1 MDVGGR
7 GVPAGH
13 HGLSERAARQAVLP
27 DEHQRDRVAAPPLR
41 CVHGLQSALR
51 CAFRA
56 LVRHP
61 WWLTLALCVLVLA
74 VGLRGS
80 DAPAEEYRVWLFQRF
95 GFVLW
100 NDQWYAGH
108 HLLGYS
114 FLFPPLAGLFSA
126 ALVGIVSC
134 VATTVCMTHL
144 VRRESGNR
152 HDLALLWLAAAVVA
166 NLVVGRGPF
175 ALGLAC
181 VLVALLCVASG
192 HPVWAGT
199 AAATA
204 SLASPLAGLFLLLG
218 GLAWART
225 RPVRTLLPLLAALTG
240 LVASFMFP
248 EGGSFPFPL
257 ITLAGILLVAAIGLV
272 VIPAEARVVRA
283 GLVIYALVAVV
294 LYLVPSPI
302 GGNLARPASLLAGP
316 LAAIVLR
323 YRRRVLALVVV
334 PLLVWEFGP
343 ITSAIGSSSDPSA
356 SSAYYQ
362 GLLGFLGAHPAP
374 YGRVEIPFT
383 RSHWEARFVAP
394 VAPLARGWERQLDV
408 RYNEVL
414 YRSDL
419 SSADYRAWLLSR
431 GVRYVALPDVPLDG
445 SAVREAALLRAGLA
459 YLTPVYS
466 DAHWQV
472 WAVHGAPGLALG
484 GARLIRLDVD
494 GFTLRFPAPGRSE
507 VLVHYSPYWQVIA
520 GSACVSPAANGWTL
534 VTSPA
539 AGTVQVASRWSL
551 TGMIGSAGSCVTGQ
565 DRAAGH

>member
-1 MDVGGR
+1 MDVGRR
-7 GVPAGH
+7 GIPAG
-13 HGLSERAARQAVLP
+13 QTVLP
-27 DEHQRDRVAAPPLR
+27 TRATPAAFQGELQPESATALRRRRVHRLQLALRSPLR
-41 CVHGLQSALR
+41 AV
-51 CAFRA
+51 
-56 LVRHP
+56 VRHP
-61 WWLTLALCVLVLA
+61 WLLTLALCLLVLG

-80 DAPAEEYRVWLFQRF
+80 DAPAEEYRVWLFQTF

-114 FLFPPLAGLFSA
+114 LLFPPLAGLFSA

-134 VATTVCMTHL
+134 VVTTACMTHL
-144 VRRESGNR
+144 VRRESGHR

-181 VLVALLCVASG
+181 ASVALLSVATG
-192 HPVWAGT
+192 RQGLAR
-199 AAATA
+199 AAAAGA
-204 SLASPLAGLFLLLG
+204 SMASPLAGLFLLLG

-225 RPVRTLLPLLAALTG
+225 RPVRTLLPLLAALAG
-240 LVASFMFP
+240 LVASFLFP
-248 EGGSFPFPL
+248 EGGHFPFPL
-257 ITLAGILLVAAIGLV
+257 ITLAGILLVAGIGLLV
-272 VIPAEARVVRA
+272 TPPEAAVVRA

-302 GGNLARPASLLAGP
+302 GGNMARPASLLAGP
-316 LAAIVLR
+316 VAAIVLR

-334 PLLVWEFGP
+334 PLLVWEFAP
-343 ITSAIGSSSDPSA
+343 ITAAIGSSSDPSA
-356 SSAYYQ
+356 APAYYQ
-362 GLLGFLGAHPAP
+362 GLLDFLGTHPAP

-383 RSHWEARFVAP
+383 RGHWEARFVAP

-414 YRSDL
+414 YRPDL

-445 SAVREAALLRAGLA
+445 SAVREAGLLRAGLPF
-459 YLTPVYS
+459 LTPVFS
-466 DAHWQV
+466 DAHWRV

-484 GARLIRLDVD
+484 SAKLTRLDVD
-494 GFTLRFPAPGRSE
+494 GFTLRFPAPGTSE
-507 VLVHYSPYWQVIA
+507 VLVHYSPYWQVLS

-534 VTSPA
+534 VTSTA
-539 AGTVQVASRWSL
+539 AGTVRVASRWSL
-551 TGMIGSAGSCVTGQ
+551 TGMIGSAGSCVTGRDQ
-565 DRAAGH
+565 AGTQ

>member
-1 MDVGGR
+1 M
-7 GVPAGH
+7 
-13 HGLSERAARQAVLP
+13 
-27 DEHQRDRVAAPPLR
+27 
-41 CVHGLQSALR
+41 
-51 CAFRA
+51 
-56 LVRHP
+56 
-61 WWLTLALCVLVLA
+61 LVLA

-80 DAPAEEYRVWLFQRF
+80 DAPAEEYRVWVFQKF

-114 FLFPPLAGLFSA
+114 LLFPPLAGLFSA

-134 VATTVCMTHL
+134 VATTVCITVL
-144 VRRESGNR
+144 VRREAGHR
-152 HDLALLWLAAAVVA
+152 HDLALLWLAAAVVV

-181 VLVALLCVASG
+181 VSVALVSVASG
-192 HPVWAGT
+192 RSLW
-199 AAATA
+199 AAAAAAAA

-240 LVASFMFP
+240 LVASLIFP
-248 EGGSFPFPL
+248 EGGSFPFPMV
-257 ITLAGILLVAAIGLV
+257 TLAGILLVAGIGLV
-272 VIPAEARVVRA
+272 VTPSEARVVRA
-283 GLVIYALVAVV
+283 GLVIYALAAVV

-316 LAAIVLR
+316 VAAIALR

-356 SSAYYQ
+356 SVAYYQ
-362 GLLGFLGAHPAP
+362 GLLRFLGTHPTP

-414 YRSDL
+414 YRPDL
-419 SSADYRAWLLSR
+419 SVADYRAWLLSR

-445 SAVREAALLRAGLA
+445 SAVREAALLRAGLPF
-459 YLTPVYS
+459 LTPVYS

-484 GARLIRLDVD
+484 SAKLTNMDVD
-494 GFTLRFPAPGRSE
+494 GFTLRFPAPGTSE
-507 VLVHYSPYWQVIA
+507 VLVHYSPYWQVLS

-534 VTSPA
+534 VTSSG

-551 TGMIGSAGSCVTGQ
+551 TGMIGSAGSCVTDGG
-565 DRAAGH
+565 RTGEH